1 MLKMLTEPMAA
12 TPGKNRS
19 ATNLDQSPAAAN
31 NGGLVFSIKSIAQ
44 RAAIGVGIAAA
55 GSIFLDAGHSNA
67 LVYRETL
74 TSKTFTGFN
83 FGALGVDPATIAGPG
98 AILRKVS
105 VNATLNASVSNTY
118 ADDLTFYLDIPP
130 LGTAGRLQI
139 GGYSSLSAT
148 TRLSWPNGGSD
159 APGTTVTGSFL
170 ESAWNPGGT
179 TPIDLYT
186 YFSAGNGIWFGNG
199 YGASGTSGTWTGYL
213 EIDYDPVNPPSTAVP
228 APLPLAGAAASFAWA
243 RTLRR
248 RIQEGSKR

>member
-1 MLKMLTEPMAA
+1 MAA
-12 TPGKNRS
+12 TPEKSRS
-19 ATNLDQSPAAAN
+19 ATNLDQSPAAAK
-31 NGGLVFSIKSIAQ
+31 NGGLVFTIKSIAQ

-55 GSIFLDAGHSNA
+55 GSIFLDAGHSYA
-67 LVYRETL
+67 LVYRETF
-74 TSKTFTGFN
+74 TSQTFTGFN
-83 FGALGVDPATIAGPG
+83 FGGLGVDPATIYGPG

-105 VNATLNASVSNTY
+105 VNATLNASVDYTY

-130 LGTAGRLQI
+130 VSLGGRLQI
-139 GGYSSLSAT
+139 GGFNNLNAP

-159 APGTTVTGSFL
+159 VPGTTVTGSFL

-199 YGASGTSGTWTGYL
+199 YGAAGTSGTWTGYL
-213 EIDYDPVNPPSTAVP
+213 EIDYDPVNAPSTEVP
-228 APLPLAGAAASFAWA
+228 GPLPLAGAAASFAWA

-248 RIQEGSKR
+248 RIQEGSNR